1 MSGFLAA
8 AGMGRVA
15 GALIGGPVWL
25 AGGISMTG
33 TVSGIMSGLGLASLI
48 WGLRGWQNMET
59 DKRGYGME

>member
-15 GALIGGPVWL
+15 GALLGGPVWM

-33 TVSGIMSGLGLASLI
+33 MVSGVMSGLGLASLI
-48 WGLRGWQNMET
+48 WGLRGWKSADIDE
-59 DKRGYGME
+59 G